1 MKTFALAWRNILRN
15 RRRSGLT
22 LGAIGVAT
30 SATLLLGGY
39 LAATVRA
46 LETDTVRQVGH
57 LQVMV
62 RDALEFGRSQPA
74 HYALRD
80 HDVVLQALRADLVL
94 APLLA
99 EATPVL
105 QFGGVAGHFASGAST
120 NFAGQGWDPVAR
132 RRLLAWDGHGLK
144 LPPGNSYL
152 DEQQS
157 DGGVIGAG
165 LAQLLGLCQALQ
177 VSDCKAPQR
186 AIPSAKVVSTA
197 EWSGDLDQLSTRAS
211 QAGTAHT
218 GNPTPASLDTDGQQ
232 PQVEL
237 LAASAGGAPN
247 VVRLRV
253 LRAQRL
259 GQREADAMHVALPL
273 PLAQRLV
280 FGAGDTSV
288 SALVLQLHHT
298 ADLDTARQRVQQW
311 LSQHRPDLEVLDYDR
326 VQPSFRQVI
335 NMFTTL
341 FRFVAVLMVMVTLF
355 SVSNTLNMAVSE
367 RTREIGTLRAIG
379 GLRRRIRGL
388 FMAEGAMLGLLGA
401 ITGLVATSALALSVI
416 NTGRLT
422 WTPPGRST
430 SVPIGV
436 DLTGDGLLIPG
447 VLMLF
452 TLIACLS
459 AWWPARRAAALPV
472 VEALRHV

>member
-1 MKTFALAWRNILRN
+1 MKTLALAWRNVLRN

-22 LGAIGVAT
+22 MGAIGVAT

-62 RDALEFGRSQPA
+62 RDAMEFGRSQPT

-80 HDVVLQALRADLVL
+80 HAAVLLAMRSDPVL

-99 EATPVL
+99 ESTPVL

-120 NFAGQGWDPVAR
+120 NFSGQGWDPAAR
-132 RRLLAWDGHGLK
+132 RRLLAWDGHGLN
-144 LPPGNSYL
+144 LPPGSSYL
-152 DEQQS
+152 DEQHP

-165 LAQLLGLCQALQ
+165 LAQLLGLCEALQ
-177 VSDCKAPQR
+177 VSDCKSPRQADPGT
-186 AIPSAKVVSTA
+186 STA
-197 EWSGDLDQLSTRAS
+197 SASAWSGDLDQLSAQAR
-211 QAGTAHT
+211 QAGAAQT
-218 GNPTPASLDTDGQQ
+218 GNPAQAYSDSETTPQI
-232 PQVEL
+232 EL

-247 VVRLRV
+247 VVRLQV

-259 GQREADAMHVALPL
+259 GHREADAMHVALPL
-273 PLAQRLV
+273 VLAQRLV

-288 SALVLQLHHT
+288 SALVLQLRHT
-298 ADLDTARQRVQQW
+298 GDMDIARERVQLW

-335 NMFTTL
+335 SMFTTL

-379 GLRRRIRGL
+379 GLRRHIRRL

-401 ITGLVATSALALSVI
+401 VVGLVATIALSLGFI

-430 SVPIGV
+430 PVPIGI